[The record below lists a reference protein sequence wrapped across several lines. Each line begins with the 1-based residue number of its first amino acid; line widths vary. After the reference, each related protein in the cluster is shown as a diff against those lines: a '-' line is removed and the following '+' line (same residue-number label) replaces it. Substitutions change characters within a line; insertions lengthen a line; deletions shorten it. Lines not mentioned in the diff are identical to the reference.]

1 MRGYYEDPE
10 ETAAAITPDGWLR
23 TGDVGVLDEAGNL
36 RITDRIKD
44 MFIVGGFNAY
54 PAEIEQLLGLHPD
67 VADVAVIGVPDAR
80 LGEVGKA
87 YAVRRPGSTMTSDD
101 LIAWSRREM
110 ANYKV
115 PREVEF
121 VTELPRNASGK
132 VLKRELRAAL
142 DR

>member
-1 MRGYYEDPE
+1 MQGYFEDPA
-10 ETAAAITPDGWLR
+10 ETAEAVTPDGWLR
-23 TGDVGVLDEAGNL
+23 TGDVGVLDAEGNL

-67 VADVAVIGVPDAR
+67 IADIAVVGVPDPR

-87 YAVRRPGSTMTSDD
+87 YAVRRPGATLTADD

-132 VLKRELRAAL
+132 VVKRELRATK
-142 DR
+142 